1 MKKIS
6 LLFFINGIFNA
17 LGGVLLFLFSDKL
30 AYGLNISQ
38 SANFLWYLLGA
49 ASITLAVISFYG
61 VYLKERVSIQAIRI
75 SLMTF
80 HGLSALV
87 SVWAITNGM
96 SSLIWINATIH
107 IIFFALFYYFGLTS
121 NREEKG

>member
-1 MKKIS
+1 MKKLS

-17 LGGVLLFLFSDKL
+17 LGGVLLFFFSDKL

-49 ASITLAVISFYG
+49 ASITLAVISFYAA
-61 VYLKERVSIQAIRI
+61 YLREGASIRAVRI

-87 SVWAITNGM
+87 SMWVATNGM

-107 IIFFALFYYFGLTS
+107 IIFFVLFWYFGLK
-121 NREEKG
+121 NNQK